1 MVDLVNAA
9 EVNLKNLGKVFSGRG
24 GGKGAPGGKLL
35 GGGIN
40 FEMPKNFVAPTN
52 LFGINT
58 DQDFR
63 DVDLGPIQDI
73 GEAAVQTAQL
83 PLQAVEDLTKI
94 DAGKVVKDVAT
105 QAIKLPEQVIGDAEP
120 AIRGIA
126 DAAANTILTV
136 TQIPEEIGKIDA
148 VKVAG
153 DVVTGAANLATE
165 TPKNLVTIA
174 EEAVLK
180 PASDLNM
187 YLTEEA
193 KKGAELAF
201 ANLISPFQPGETEGA
216 GSGQAT
222 TGDNLAPAPTLDDPG
237 VIPEMEQ
244 ATTKAGQ
251 MTEEERLRRMRR
263 LLLNRYGRED
273 TILSGAGDTR
283 SRRRYAL

>member
-9 EVNLKNLGKVFSGRG
+9 QVNLNNLGKIFSGRG
-24 GGKGAPGGKLL
+24 GGKSAPGGNVL

-40 FEMPKNFVAPTN
+40 FKMPKNFVTPN
-52 LFGINT
+52 NIFGINT

-63 DVDLGPIQDI
+63 DIDLGPIQDI
-73 GEAAVQTAQL
+73 GEAALQTAQL
-83 PLQAVEDLTKI
+83 PFKAVEDISKI
-94 DAGKVVKDVAT
+94 DAGKVVKDVAA

-136 TQIPEEIGKIDA
+136 TQIPEDIGKIDA

-153 DVVTGAANLATE
+153 DVVTGAANLVTE

-180 PASDLNM
+180 PASDLIGSLGETLGDAGQLFIDNV
-187 YLTEEA
+187 L
-193 KKGAELAF
+193 
-201 ANLISPFQPGETEGA
+201 SPFQPGETEGT

-222 TGDNLAPAPTLDDPG
+222 GGDNLASAPTLADPG

-273 TILSGAGDTR
+273 TILSGGGDTK